1 MTRSCSYW
9 KTTSNRAAAAARGG
23 VTRRGFAGG
32 LAALA
37 GAAAARRGRASSDAV
52 EDGAAAHVALLIDR
66 ALAMLKAPPGDPA
79 RSDAAFRRLLDD
91 YFDLPTIAR
100 LVLGRHWRAAAPEQR
115 ESFAQAFEEHI
126 VRVYTSRLR
135 SYNGEEAEIRGTAA
149 RTARDAVVA
158 MEVRRPEGPPLRL
171 DWLVR
176 RAESR
181 YRVIDVAAQGVS
193 LLVTKR
199 EEFDAVVERDGLD
212 GLIAQ
217 LRELNAAEP

>member
-9 KTTSNRAAAAARGG
+9 KTTSDRAAAARGG
-23 VTRRGFAGG
+23 VTRRRFAGG

-37 GAAAARRGRASSDAV
+37 CAAAAPGGLASQDAV
-52 EDGAAAHVALLIDR
+52 EDGAAAHVAALIDR

-115 ESFAQAFEEHI
+115 ESFSQAFEEHI

-135 SYNGEEAEIRGTAA
+135 SYGGEEAAIRGAAA
-149 RTARDAVVA
+149 RTGRDAVVA

-176 RAESR
+176 RAESQ

-193 LLVTKR
+193 LLTTKR
-199 EEFDAVVERDGLD
+199 EEFNAVVARVGLD

-217 LRELNAAEP
+217 LQALNAAES

>member
-9 KTTSNRAAAAARGG
+9 KTTSSEAAAARGG

-37 GAAAARRGRASSDAV
+37 CAAAARASSNAA
-52 EDGAAAHVALLIDR
+52 EDGAAAHVAALIDR
-66 ALAMLKAPPGDPA
+66 ALAMLKAPPGDAA

-91 YFDLPTIAR
+91 YFDLPSIAR
-100 LVLGRHWRAAAPEQR
+100 LVLGRHWRAATPEQR
-115 ESFAQAFEEHI
+115 ESFSRAFEEHI

-135 SYNGEEAEIRGTAA
+135 SYNGEEAEIRGTAP
-149 RTARDAVVA
+149 RTERDAVVA
-158 MEVRRPEGPPLRL
+158 MEVLRPEGPPLRL

-199 EEFDAVVERDGLD
+199 EEFDAVIARVGLD

-217 LRELNAAEP
+217 LRELNAAES

>member
-9 KTTSNRAAAAARGG
+9 KTTSNKAAAERGG
-23 VTRRGFAGG
+23 ITRRGFAGG

-37 GAAAARRGRASSDAV
+37 YAAAARGGRASSDAA
-52 EDGAAAHVALLIDR
+52 EDGAAAHVAALIDR

-91 YFDLPTIAR
+91 YFDLPSIAR
-100 LVLGRHWRAAAPEQR
+100 LVLGRHWRAATPKQR
-115 ESFAQAFEEHI
+115 ESFSRAFEEHI

-135 SYNGEEAEIRGTAA
+135 SYNGEEAEIRDTTA
-149 RTARDAVVA
+149 RTERDAVVA

-176 RAESR
+176 YAESR

-193 LLVTKR
+193 LLTTKR
-199 EEFDAVVERDGLD
+199 EEFNAVVARVGLD

-217 LRELNAAEP
+217 LRELNAAES